1 MSRRKQGFIVDR
13 RIRCGGTSQRNEEN
27 RDHVKKKIKCVA
39 VSGRLAGCRG
49 IISCEREITMTKP
62 KLAALKRAALSSTA
76 CTSET
81 QVSSFMRARARA
93 HTTTLLYGDRP
104 PNCRWRPLQI
114 CPLDRPVCL
123 PLTLSFTLSLSSFSL
138 SLFLSYFAKSS
149 LRTENCYVVAENTIH
164 LLPLRYKQPSSWIP
178 CVTEAKEV
186 MQPLLWC
193 PWRIFCVLGIVKKLR
208 NSGND
213 DRRSRELEANLVGKF
228 VTGKS
233 SFRYLQSEAYTIEVN
248 SINLIKMKLL
258 IFEELK
264 KETRDRGWISLA

>member
-138 SLFLSYFAKSS
+138 SLSLSLSFS
-149 LRTENCYVVAENTIH
+149 LTLLNRAFEPRIAT
-164 LLPLRYKQPSSWIP
+164 LLPRIQSTYYRSVTNNLRREYLVS
-178 CVTEAKEV
+178 
-186 MQPLLWC
+186 
-193 PWRIFCVLGIVKKLR
+193 RRRKK
-208 NSGND
+208 
-213 DRRSRELEANLVGKF
+213 
-228 VTGKS
+228 
-233 SFRYLQSEAYTIEVN
+233 
-248 SINLIKMKLL
+248 
-258 IFEELK
+258 
-264 KETRDRGWISLA
+264 